1 MMIATMMTAALM
13 VTPMAHS
20 APDYDVPRVYEKYEQ
35 CVSHRESR
43 HTPTAVNPTGKYRG
57 LYQMDHA
64 LASGATHWIMGWLS
78 TWHPKPKA
86 YAAWLR
92 ATPVNKW
99 PASVQTAAF
108 VVTLSGHGAR
118 DKWSGADHWYY
129 PNSRCNSLVGAR

>member
-13 VTPMAHS
+13 VTPMVHDV
-20 APDYDVPRVYEKYEQ
+20 PDYDVPSVYEKYEQ
-35 CVSHRESR
+35 CISHRESR
-43 HTPTAVNPTGKYRG
+43 GKPTAVNPTGKYRG

-99 PASVQTAAF
+99 PHPCRQQ
-108 VVTLSGHGAR
+108 R
-118 DKWSGADHWYY
+118 
-129 PNSRCNSLVGAR
+129 SLPP